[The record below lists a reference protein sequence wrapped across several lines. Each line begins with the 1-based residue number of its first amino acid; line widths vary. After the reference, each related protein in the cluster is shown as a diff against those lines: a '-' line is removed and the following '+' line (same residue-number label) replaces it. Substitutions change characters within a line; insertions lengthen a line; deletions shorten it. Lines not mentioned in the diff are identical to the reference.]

1 MIASA
6 LAGFSMAWSAAVAST
21 VLWAGIRS
29 GGDRSGKGPSVDGA
43 LVLRPCAGAE
53 GSLARALESTNAA
66 VRSFPIRVRF
76 ALATS
81 GDAAIADATRAA
93 DALNAAGTDA
103 RVVVSGATAPNRK
116 ADQLAR
122 ALANELDTP
131 SIVIV
136 ADSDVDLSGVSLDA
150 LVRPLDD
157 PRVAAAW
164 AAPVEVAPATL
175 GDRASAAV
183 LDASL
188 HSFPLL
194 AALDKN
200 GMVGKLFVVRR
211 VALEQVGGFA
221 AMVEHLGEDMEL
233 ARRLRAAGWRT
244 ELANVVAPSLASG
257 RSWSDAAGRY
267 ARWIAVIRAQRP
279 HLLVTYPA
287 LLVPTAP
294 LVLASLSAVALGGAL
309 GWAACG
315 LAIVARIG
323 AACLARSRTARPLR
337 ASSLVID
344 AALADALVLHA
355 FVRALGS
362 RRTVWRGVELRRG
375 PSGRF
380 REEAQ

>member
-1 MIASA
+1 
-6 LAGFSMAWSAAVAST
+6 MAWSAAVAST
-21 VLWAGIRS
+21 VLWATIRA
-29 GGDRSGKGPSVDGA
+29 GDDRSRDDRLRTHPLVDGA
-43 LVLRPCAGAE
+43 LLVRPCAGAE
-53 GSLARALESTNAA
+53 ASLGRALGSTSAA

-76 ALATS
+76 ALAS
-81 GDAAIADATRAA
+81 REDAALAEAARAA
-93 DALNAAGTDA
+93 DRLNAEGTDA
-103 RVVVSGATAPNRK
+103 SVVVSGAIAPNRK

-122 ALANELDTP
+122 TLANELDPP

-164 AAPVEVAPATL
+164 AAPVEVAPTTI

-188 HSFPLL
+188 HSFGLL
-194 AALDKN
+194 AALDRN
-200 GMVGKLFVVRR
+200 GMVGKLFAVRR
-211 VALEQVGGFA
+211 DALEHVGGFG

-244 ELANVVAPSLASG
+244 ELAAVLAPSLAAG
-257 RSWSDAAGRY
+257 RSWSDAAARY
-267 ARWIAVIRAQRP
+267 ARWIAVIRSQRP
-279 HLLVTYPA
+279 QLLVSYPA

-294 LVLASLSAVALGGAL
+294 LLLASLSAVAFGGAL

-315 LAIVARIG
+315 LALLARIG
-323 AACLARSRTARPLR
+323 AACMARSHAGLPLR
-337 ASSLVID
+337 ASSLVVD
-344 AALADALVLHA
+344 AALSDALLLHA
-355 FVRALGS
+355 FVRALAS

-380 REEAQ
+380 REEAR